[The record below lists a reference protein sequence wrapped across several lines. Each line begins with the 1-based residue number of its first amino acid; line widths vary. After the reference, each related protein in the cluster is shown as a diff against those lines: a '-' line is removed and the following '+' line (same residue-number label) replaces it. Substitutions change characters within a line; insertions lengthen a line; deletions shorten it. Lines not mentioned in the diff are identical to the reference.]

1 MKIDPFAPVRIT
13 RSVTVLV
20 AAVTLFGFY
29 SLYKNLTNELE
40 NQTFQ
45 ATEEVLVEAVHLFAA
60 HVETHLESINTLNH
74 SSLEKAFS
82 KAKLHTFKAEIHGFE
97 KTKIGLNFYLTG
109 ADGIILF
116 DSGKPNRIGKD
127 FSHFND
133 VHLALQDKYATRSTR
148 ETHDDSKSSILYVAS
163 PIKNAEG
170 KILGVLSLY
179 KPQNDVL
186 PFIAKRHRNILLSLA
201 VIGSGIALF
210 IIAVFIWLFRPLG
223 KLTEYA
229 RAINRG
235 ERPRYPNLGKSREAN
250 TLGRA
255 LRDMRA
261 SLDGRRYM
269 EHYTQMLTHELKS
282 PLAAVQGAAELLEED
297 MPAEQRNKF
306 LSNIRKETKRS
317 TEIIDG
323 LLKLS
328 RLEAED
334 ELHQLHP
341 IRIAPLFTQLH
352 KLTRA
357 RFEAKKLNLEI
368 NCPPELEIMGD
379 EMMLETA
386 IANLLENA
394 IEFSPQ
400 NGTITLS
407 AETSGNQAKITLLD
421 QGPGLAVFVKER
433 AFEHFFSLRENEKG
447 SGLGLVFVK
456 EVAELHSGEITLEN
470 HPSGGAIAT
479 LTLPLSS

>member
-1 MKIDPFAPVRIT
+1 MKIDLFAPVRIT
-13 RSVTVLV
+13 RSVTALV
-20 AAVTLFGFY
+20 ATVSLFGFY
-29 SLYKNLTNELE
+29 SLYKNLTDELE

-45 ATEEVLVEAVHLFAA
+45 ATEEVLVETVHLFAA
-60 HVETHLESINTLNH
+60 HLETHLGEFDTLNH
-74 SSLEKAFS
+74 EALEKSFS
-82 KAKLHTFKAEIHGFE
+82 KAKEHQFIADIHGFQ
-97 KTKIGLNFYLTG
+97 KTKVGLNFYLTDTAG
-109 ADGIILF
+109 QILF
-116 DSGKPNRIGKD
+116 DSGRPQRIGAD
-127 FSHFND
+127 YSQHND
-133 VHLALQDKYATRSTR
+133 VFLALKDTYAVRSSR
-148 ETHDDSKSSILYVAS
+148 EKENDSKSSILYVAA
-163 PIKNAEG
+163 PIKNANNNIIG
-170 KILGVLSLY
+170 AISVY
-179 KPQNDVL
+179 KAQNDVL

-201 VIGSGIALF
+201 FIGSGIALF

-235 ERPRYPNLGKSREAN
+235 ERPRYPSLGKSREAN

-282 PLAAVQGAAELLEED
+282 PLAAIQGAAELLEED

-306 LSNIRKETKRS
+306 LNNIRKETKRS

-323 LLKLS
+323 LLQLS
-328 RLEAED
+328 RLEAEQ

-341 IRIAPLFTQLH
+341 VELAPLFSELQTHMRSRL
-352 KLTRA
+352 
-357 RFEAKKLNLEI
+357 EAKQITLEI
-368 NCPPELEIMGD
+368 DCPPTLRVNGD

-400 NGTITLS
+400 NSEIALS
-407 AETSGNQAKITLLD
+407 AEALENRVKITVLD
-421 QGPGLAVFVKER
+421 QGPGLADFVKDR
-433 AFEHFFSLRENEKG
+433 AFEHFFSLREEGKG

-456 EVAELHSGEITLEN
+456 EVAQLHSGEVTLEN

-479 LTLPLSS
+479 ITLPQSA